1 MPENEWMDGWIFLML
16 LVHCKRETASPT
28 KLVPEHCLA
37 HAQIKCISKAYKP
50 VLCFEICKRT
60 PDNGIVESLQDNGIT
75 HSCVSNE
82 IVGCRSSQPY
92 TRAREAHSQVEET
105 CSVSQLLLHGCQ
117 VPWYVALLWN
127 EMMGISTSNGRF
139 TQVAWTLA
147 LSSATH
153 RPLSFARRAV
163 PSSAS
168 PLAVRP
174 ASLKVW
180 LWCKVF
186 WKATDIP
193 NILWFF
199 ARLLL
204 PQKAQ
209 LKEKKIKPNVCL
221 GCAAFLYTSSKY
233 TPSPHLDAL
242 LSVVYIFSLHEVTL
256 GCTVPYPSR

>member
-127 EMMGISTSNGRF
+127 EMMGISMSNGRF
-139 TQVAWTLA
+139 TQVA
-147 LSSATH
+147 
-153 RPLSFARRAV
+153 
-163 PSSAS
+163 
-168 PLAVRP
+168 
-174 ASLKVW
+174 
-180 LWCKVF
+180 
-186 WKATDIP
+186 
-193 NILWFF
+193 
-199 ARLLL
+199 
-204 PQKAQ
+204 
-209 LKEKKIKPNVCL
+209 
-221 GCAAFLYTSSKY
+221 
-233 TPSPHLDAL
+233 
-242 LSVVYIFSLHEVTL
+242 
-256 GCTVPYPSR
+256 